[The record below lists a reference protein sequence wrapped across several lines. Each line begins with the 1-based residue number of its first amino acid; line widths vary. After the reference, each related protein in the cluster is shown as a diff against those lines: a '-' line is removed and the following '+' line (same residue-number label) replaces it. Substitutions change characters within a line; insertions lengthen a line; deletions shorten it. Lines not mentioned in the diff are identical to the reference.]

1 MLFMPWARSGLVQ
14 AKNPRHEETCRG
26 YLSSALL
33 FGGAR
38 MVPVRYAV
46 VLMAVLFLA
55 PSASAQQGRQRRVL
69 TNEDV
74 ASSAPSTPAA
84 EPAVE
89 PAAKPAPAEPAAE
102 KAPSAEAAPADA
114 ATSDAASAEEQP
126 PAAPPGPKERIQRLT
141 EIQGAFQKA
150 IEEFSARAG
159 RESDMT
165 QRMRWENLALCLN
178 AAMQASQQLITELQ
192 SEVQAQEPSPQPPAP
207 SAPSP
212 Q

>member
-1 MLFMPWARSGLVQ
+1 MRLLWNRVRVAGL
-14 AKNPRHEETCRG
+14 
-26 YLSSALL
+26 L
-33 FGGAR
+33 
-38 MVPVRYAV
+38 
-46 VLMAVLFLA
+46 VLVLGLPF
-55 PSASAQQGRQRRVL
+55 PGFAQGGRQRRVF

-84 EPAVE
+84 EPA
-89 PAAKPAPAEPAAE
+89 AKPAPAEPAAE
-102 KAPSAEAAPADA
+102 KTPSAEAAPAEA
-114 ATSDAASAEEQP
+114 STSDAAASGEEQP
-126 PAAPPGPKERIQRLT
+126 PPAPPGPKQRLQRLT

-178 AAMQASQQLITELQ
+178 AAMQASQQLISEFQ
-192 SEVQAQEPSPQPPAP
+192 SEVQAQEPSPQPPSP
-207 SAPSP
+207 PAPSP